1 MDFGVFGIVAGS
13 IVAVAVAVAPD
24 ARRTNGKDL
33 PPKGPDFPLQ
43 QRELLLET
51 DHLLG
56 NALEDLPPLPEGFL
70 LLFGPPLLGAPVQH
84 PWIGHQYRPAIG
96 NGSSKGRNALE
107 SPGGEPPTEKAP
119 ESGGRRG
126 GGCCCSG
133 CRTGHDARSDP
144 ASGTCTTGEDSIVER
159 DKGKRCDSQPEPEF
173 LSRSEFFPERAG
185 IDRHILPASQECT
198 HESTAVGVKRW
209 FVPRRCALEIGIEI
223 DIEIAAV
230 ASPGVGIRSN
240 GSCGTHRK
248 NQVRILFCLVFC
260 LVHWNNDRSGEYL
273 LDGGR
278 YIGGQRFV
286 GSLCF
291 GVSLVVM
298 IVIVIV
304 LFLFVFLFLLC
315 VAILNVVYR
324 LDDNGKGTLLHFLV
338 FLSSLVAIEWLH
350 PRSNLWRR
358 RCCCRCRHTSMPM
371 EKRTTG
377 QQ

>member
-13 IVAVAVAVAPD
+13 IVAVGPPVMMMVMMVAVAVAVVPD

-33 PPKGPDFPLQ
+33 PTKGPDFPLQ

-107 SPGGEPPTEKAP
+107 SPGGEPPTEEAP

-126 GGCCCSG
+126 GGCCCCCSG

-144 ASGTCTTGEDSIVER
+144 ATSGTSTTGEDSIVER
-159 DKGKRCDSQPEPEF
+159 DKGQRCDSQPEPEF

-185 IDRHILPASQECT
+185 IDRRILPASQECT
-198 HESTAVGVKRW
+198 HESTAVEVKRW
-209 FVPRRCALEIGIEI
+209 FVPRRCALEIGIGI

-230 ASPGVGIRSN
+230 ASPGVGIRSD

-248 NQVRILFCLVFC
+248 NQVRLLFCLVFC

-286 GSLCF
+286 GSLRF
-291 GVSLVVM
+291 GVSLFVT
-298 IVIVIV
+298 IVIV
-304 LFLFVFLFLLC
+304 LFLFVFVFVFLFLLC
-315 VAILNVVYR
+315 VAILNVVFR

-338 FLSSLVAIEWLH
+338 FCRRW
-350 PRSNLWRR
+350 WR
-358 RCCCRCRHTSMPM
+358 
-371 EKRTTG
+371 
-377 QQ
+377 